1 MNEVATSPEE
11 QEAPPSED
19 ARDRERRAVKI
30 DPDEVTLLEDRAR
43 VVRRA
48 TIPVWAGVTR
58 LRIERVSPLIVDKT
72 LAARVDQG
80 EVRDVRI
87 TRRAV
92 YQTHER
98 EETLRALDE
107 QIEETE
113 DAVRRMERRAGRIES
128 ALSLRDEAGSVT
140 LDELAQDAAWSRLD
154 LEHAEARFDEMG
166 QRERSLREERLGAQR
181 ALMERRRELGRLRAR
196 RQTVSQPSGEVRAT
210 LLLDLVRE
218 DKGEATVEIEYL
230 VPNACWRP
238 HHRAALDDDALRFE
252 CEGAV
257 WQNTGEDWP
266 DVQLRFSTQR
276 PSLGAEP
283 PALSTDRLRVQRKS
297 ETLEVSQ
304 REQVIE
310 TTGLGRQSQ
319 VAPELPGIDDGG
331 DVMELRATHRAIV
344 PSDGRPH
351 RVALFAFEAPAEAWL
366 WCAPELAPAV
376 LLKTAHVNASP
387 HAILAGPV
395 DLVKSGGL
403 VGRTKVL
410 YVAPDERFELGWGPD
425 PMLRVHREV
434 EEGKPDKSLLRNWVG
449 VVKTID
455 LKLSNLGPEVK
466 HIELVE
472 RVPVS
477 EIEKVK
483 IEVDAEE
490 THEGRLPDADGFVRW
505 LVELDPMG
513 RQAIRLRYTLRRHGD
528 VVGI

>member
-1 MNEVATSPEE
+1 MNEVASAE
-11 QEAPPSED
+11 PSGIEDD

-30 DPDEVTLLEDRAR
+30 PVDEVTLLEDRAR

-48 TIPVWAGVTR
+48 TLPVWAGVTR
-58 LRIERVSPLIVDKT
+58 LRIDRVSPLIVDKT

-80 EVRDVRI
+80 EIRDVRI

-98 EETLRALDE
+98 EETLRDLDE

-113 DAVRRMERRAGRIES
+113 DAVRRMERRLGRIES
-128 ALSLRDEAGSVT
+128 ALALLEDASAAT
-140 LDELAQDAAWSRLD
+140 LDELATDAAWSRLD
-154 LEHAEARFDEMG
+154 LEQADGRFDELG
-166 QRERSLREERLGAQR
+166 ERERSLREEKLGAQR
-181 ALMERRRELGRLRAR
+181 ALNERRRELGRLGAR
-196 RQTVSQPSGEVRAT
+196 RQAVSQPSGELRAT
-210 LLLDLVRE
+210 LLIDLVRE
-218 DKGEATVEIEYL
+218 EEGETTIEVEYL

-238 HHRAALDDDALRFE
+238 HHRATLEDDALRFE
-252 CEGAV
+252 CDGAV
-257 WQNTGEDWP
+257 WQNTGEDWE

-283 PALSTDRLRVQRKS
+283 PTLTTDRLQVQRKS
-297 ETLEVSQ
+297 EVLEVSA
-304 REQVIE
+304 RERTIE
-310 TTGLGRQSQ
+310 TTGLGRASQ

-331 DVMELRATHRAIV
+331 EALELRAPHRASI
-344 PSDGRPH
+344 PSDGRAH
-351 RVALFAFEAPAEAWL
+351 RVGLFELESPAEAWL
-366 WCAPELAPAV
+366 WCAPELTASV
-376 LLKTAHVNASP
+376 LLKTAQRNASR

-395 DLVKSGGL
+395 DLVKNGGL

-410 YVAPDERFELGWGPD
+410 YIAPDERFELGWGPD
-425 PMLRVHREV
+425 PMLRVHREL
-434 EEGKPDKSLLRNWVG
+434 EERKPEKSLLRNWIG
-449 VVKTID
+449 VDKTVD
-455 LKLSNLGPEVK
+455 VKLSNLGPETK

-490 THEGRLPDADGFVRW
+490 THEGRLPDDDGFVRW
-505 LVELDPMG
+505 LVELAPMS
-513 RQAIRLRYTLRRHGD
+513 RERVRLRYTLRRHGD